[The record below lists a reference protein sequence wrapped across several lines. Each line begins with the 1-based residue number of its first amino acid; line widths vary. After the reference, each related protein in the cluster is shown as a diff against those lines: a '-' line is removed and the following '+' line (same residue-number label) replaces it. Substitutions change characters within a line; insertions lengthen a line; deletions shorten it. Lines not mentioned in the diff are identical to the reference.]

1 MANSAFLGAMSR
13 PLHERLIMAEIT
25 RRGLAK
31 VIATGAI
38 GAGVLSTT
46 GGRALAAQAEPA
58 LAAQAGH
65 APAAAGHA
73 RTAMSANQAL
83 ATLKQG
89 NANFITD
96 RPMPQPIG
104 HKRRL
109 EIARGQTPFA
119 ILVSCSDSRVAPEL
133 LFGRG
138 LGELFIV
145 RNAGNTVDA
154 VAQGSVE
161 YAVAELGVPLIV
173 VLGHERCGA
182 VGAAKAVV
190 ENNARFPGT
199 IGRVVEPIIPAV
211 LDVRGKPGDPFE
223 NAVRQNV
230 RRIVAHLR
238 AEIDQPVLGAALRG
252 RSLRVVGAYYDLD
265 TGTVDFFDEA

>member
-1 MANSAFLGAMSR
+1 MANSAILGAMS
-13 PLHERLIMAEIT
+13 PPFMKDLIMAEIT

-46 GGRALAAQAEPA
+46 GGRALAAT
-58 LAAQAGH
+58 AGH

-83 ATLKQG
+83 AALKQG
-89 NANFITD
+89 NANFIAD
-96 RPMPQPIG
+96 RPVPQPIG
-104 HKRRL
+104 RERRL
-109 EIARGQTPFA
+109 EIARGQKPFA

-238 AEIDQPVLGAALRG
+238 AEIDQPVLAAALRG

>member
-13 PLHERLIMAEIT
+13 ALHERLIMAEIT

-46 GGRALAAQAEPA
+46 GGRALAAQA
-58 LAAQAGH
+58 GH
-65 APAAAGHA
+65 APAAAAGHA

-83 ATLKQG
+83 AALKQG
-89 NANFITD
+89 NANFIAD
-96 RPMPQPIG
+96 RPVPQPIG
-104 HKRRL
+104 RERRL

-145 RNAGNTVDA
+145 RDAGNTVDA
-154 VAQGSVE
+154 VA
-161 YAVAELGVPLIV
+161 
-173 VLGHERCGA
+173 
-182 VGAAKAVV
+182 
-190 ENNARFPGT
+190 
-199 IGRVVEPIIPAV
+199 
-211 LDVRGKPGDPFE
+211 
-223 NAVRQNV
+223 
-230 RRIVAHLR
+230 
-238 AEIDQPVLGAALRG
+238 
-252 RSLRVVGAYYDLD
+252 
-265 TGTVDFFDEA
+265 

>member
-13 PLHERLIMAEIT
+13 ALHERLIMAEIT

-46 GGRALAAQAEPA
+46 GGRALAAQA
-58 LAAQAGH
+58 
-65 APAAAGHA
+65 GHA

-83 ATLKQG
+83 AALKQG
-89 NANFITD
+89 NANFIAD
-96 RPMPQPIG
+96 RPVPQPIG
-104 HKRRL
+104 RERRL

-145 RNAGNTVDA
+145 RDAGNTVDA
-154 VAQGSVE
+154 VA
-161 YAVAELGVPLIV
+161 
-173 VLGHERCGA
+173 
-182 VGAAKAVV
+182 
-190 ENNARFPGT
+190 
-199 IGRVVEPIIPAV
+199 
-211 LDVRGKPGDPFE
+211 
-223 NAVRQNV
+223 
-230 RRIVAHLR
+230 
-238 AEIDQPVLGAALRG
+238 
-252 RSLRVVGAYYDLD
+252 
-265 TGTVDFFDEA
+265 